1 MSAHFVS
8 VAALGLFVT
17 AAAAQEDLSQWRGRR
32 DVFAVDG
39 ATAVGSSH
47 DARVAQNTFLISER
61 EYGDF
66 ELTMRVRLDGDNN
79 GGVQYRSRIVDEQ
92 AFRVA
97 GYQCDVHREPRYL
110 GMLYDEGGAGVVAER
125 GAFVRWT
132 DEGREV
138 LGELARQEEVD
149 LSRWHTL
156 RITAQGSLMWH
167 ELDGRVVTAVQDLRA
182 AAPKRGVLAL
192 QVHAG
197 APMRA
202 DYELVA
208 LRELG
213 DARVDVPAAVQA
225 LLRRAEQRA
234 RQPQGAAPQW
244 IWSEDVA
251 DDDERFFRRTFA
263 LDAVPAAARLAV
275 SCDNHCRVFVN
286 GERVLTDDS
295 WESVAVASVE
305 GALRVGDN
313 VLAVYGWNDGG
324 PAALAVRLSWGE
336 GDDLREL
343 VSDAT
348 WRVGDDDPDGWDR
361 VGFDDSGWPAA
372 TVLAAVGAN
381 GAAWSGVHGDGAL
394 GENVDAFLPQ
404 VAVLAPDI
412 EVRANEGGGDVIEL
426 LDVPRALGSW
436 VSLCLD
442 DRGRLY
448 ASDQSAGLYRV
459 VPAARLGETST
470 IERVPVELGG
480 AHGLLWW
487 RDALYAVVNG
497 DASGLYR
504 VTDTDGDDVLDRVE
518 LLQALEGRGE
528 HGPHSV
534 VVAPDGEHLLVVCGN
549 HTSLPPLAKNF
560 VPHELREDRLI
571 PRLDDP
577 HPYWE
582 GHSPPGGWVCR
593 CDANGERWELL
604 CCGFRNPY
612 DLVVRPDGLVVT
624 YDADMEW
631 DMGLPWYRPTRYLL
645 VREGV
650 DYGWRIGSA
659 KWPADYPDAPPALHD
674 IGPGSPCGMALQSR
688 ATGAFWALDWT
699 FGTAYLGEAP
709 RVVAAPWPVADVAV
723 SPLGSYVVS
732 GGRGLPSRL
741 VRLPIGDDRI
751 AHADVRLG
759 WAPAPWPDLGDATI
773 EQLLQRALVF
783 PVAARIELERRPV
796 AQWRAAAL
804 RSRSPYALLAL
815 ARHGAPTDLDDLL
828 AALQPFDFARAE
840 HALRIAWL
848 RVHAVALLRLG
859 PPSDAQRQLVADRL
873 LPLLP
878 TGDERVDQDLVE
890 LLACVDAPGLLDRA
904 VPLLATLQPSPPPP
918 WAETASRNAQYGGVI
933 DKMLANMPPIGQIA
947 IADALRT
954 VKRGWTLEQRRTF
967 FAFLGQARTR
977 SGGSSYDGYLQK
989 IVDAAWQTCTAAE
1002 RAALA
1007 EVVDAAKREL
1017 VAFVPTPPKGPGRA
1031 WQLTD
1036 ADELLRGGLRRRDLV
1051 SGHNLFWAVGCA
1063 SCHQFAGE
1071 GGSGGPDLTSLGN
1084 KFTPRDVFAAIVTP
1098 SAVVSE
1104 QYTGHVV
1111 TLKDG
1116 AAHFGVA
1123 RKTYDGDVEVY
1134 EVIPAAAHSAPLRI
1148 PVADVASVVPS
1159 PRSPMPEGL
1168 VNALS
1173 ADELRDLLAFLV
1185 SRGAR

>member
-17 AAAAQEDLSQWRGRR
+17 TAAAQADLSQWRGRR

-156 RITAQGSLMWH
+156 RITAQGPLLWH

-324 PAALAVRLSWGE
+324 PAALAARLSWGE

-343 VSDAT
+343 VSDAS

-394 GENVDAFLPQ
+394 GENIDAFLPQ

-412 EVRANEGGGDVIEL
+412 EVRTNERGGDVIEL

-487 RDALYAVVNG
+487 RAALYAVVNG

-549 HTSLPPLAKNF
+549 HTELPPLAKNH
-560 VPHELREDRLI
+560 VPHVLREDRLV

-577 HPYWE
+577 HSYWE

-593 CDANGERWELL
+593 CDADGANWELL

-612 DLVVRPDGLVVT
+612 DLAVLPNGVVVT

-631 DMGLPWYRPTRYLL
+631 DMGLPWYRPTRYLQ
-645 VREGV
+645 VHEGV

-659 KWPADYPDAPPALHD
+659 KWPADYPDAPAALHD
-674 IGPGSPCGMALQSR
+674 VGPGSPCGMAFVAR
-688 ATGAFWALDWT
+688 DAGTFWALDWT
-699 FGTAYLGEAP
+699 FGTAYLGEG
-709 RVVAAPWPVADVAV
+709 VAFTGAPWPVADVAV
-723 SPLGSYVVS
+723 DDGCSYLVS

-741 VRLPIGDDRI
+741 VRVLIGHRPGRGVDL
-751 AHADVRLG
+751 ATGWGPHVWPELG
-759 WAPAPWPDLGDATI
+759 EASHEELLSIMPAMPCAC
-773 EQLLQRALVF
+773 
-783 PVAARIELERRPV
+783 RIELERRPV
-796 AQWRAAAL
+796 AEWRDVVL
-804 RSRSPYALLAL
+804 RARSLGGLLAL
-815 ARHGAPTDLDDLL
+815 ARQGGPADLSGILDGL
-828 AALQPFDFARAE
+828 ASFTFGQAS
-840 HALRIAWL
+840 HASRVAWL

-873 LPLLP
+873 MPLLP

-890 LLACVDAPGLLDRA
+890 LLAYVDAPGLLDKA
-904 VPLLATLQPSPPPP
+904 VPLLTPMRPSPPPA
-918 WAETASRNAQYGGVI
+918 WAEVASRNAQYGGVI
-933 DKMLANMPPIGQIA
+933 DKMRANMPPVGQLA
-947 IADALRT
+947 IANALRT

-967 FAFLGQARTR
+967 FAFLGEARTR
-977 SGGSSYDGYLQK
+977 SGGSSYDGFVKK
-989 IVDAAWQTCTAAE
+989 IVAAAWENCSDDE
-1002 RAALA
+1002 RSALA
-1007 EVVDAAKREL
+1007 EVVHDVTADRS
-1017 VAFVPTPPKGPGRA
+1017 AFEAQPPKGPGRA

-1036 ADELLRGGLRRRDLV
+1036 ADELLRGGLRRRDLS

-1098 SAVVSE
+1098 SAVVSD
-1104 QYTGHVV
+1104 QYTGQVV